1 MSRLDNRAYYDDFAG
16 WYERERHLPY
26 HRMLD
31 DLEVE
36 IVERYGKDRDVLEV
50 GCGTGLIL
58 GRVGEFARTATGI
71 DLSGGMLAKAA
82 ARGLAVAQASATD
95 LPIATASVDVAYSF
109 KVLAHI
115 PDIAGT
121 MREMARVVRPGG
133 HVIAEFYNARSLR
146 RLVKAIKPP
155 TKVSE
160 TTHDEHVY
168 TRYDDRKA
176 IESYLPDEL
185 EWVATRGIRIV
196 TPVAAV
202 LRVPVVGA
210 AVRWA
215 EHRLAVALGQAALD
229 VLQLLADQSAGEIDV
244 DVVLEVDGDIRQ
256 AEQGNRSHFLDRWEA
271 GHAALDGGGEQL
283 LDVFGRK
290 AWRLGVDADLDRG
303 HVRKR
308 IHRHLAERVNAQADH
323 HGEGDEHQDLVTQ
336 RGVNDC
342 IEHGDSYLNA
352 RRRFATSARA
362 P

>member
-1 MSRLDNRAYYDDFAG
+1 VSRLDNRAYYDDFAG

-58 GRVGEFARTATGI
+58 DRVNDFARSAVGI
-71 DLSGGMLAKAA
+71 DLSAGMLERAA

-95 LPIATASVDVAYSF
+95 LPVASESVDVAYSF

-115 PDIAGT
+115 PDITGA

-146 RLVKAIKPP
+146 RLVKAVKPP
-155 TKVSE
+155 SAVSE

-168 TRYDDRKA
+168 TRYDDARA
-176 IESYLPDEL
+176 IRSYLPPEL
-185 EWVATRGIRIV
+185 EWVATRGIRVI

-202 LRVPVVGA
+202 LRVPGLGA

-215 EHRLAVALGQAALD
+215 EHRLADLPGARDHGGFLVA
-229 VLQLLADQSAGEIDV
+229 I
-244 DVVLEVDGDIRQ
+244 
-256 AEQGNRSHFLDRWEA
+256 
-271 GHAALDGGGEQL
+271 
-283 LDVFGRK
+283 
-290 AWRLGVDADLDRG
+290 
-303 HVRKR
+303 
-308 IHRHLAERVNAQADH
+308 
-323 HGEGDEHQDLVTQ
+323 
-336 RGVNDC
+336 C
-342 IEHGDSYLNA
+342 
-352 RRRFATSARA
+352 RRR
-362 P
+362 

>member
-1 MSRLDNRAYYDDFAG
+1 VSRLDNRAYYDDFAG

-58 GRVGEFARTATGI
+58 DRVNDFARSAVGI
-71 DLSGGMLAKAA
+71 DLSAGMLERAA

-95 LPIATASVDVAYSF
+95 LPVASESVDVAYSF

-115 PDIAGT
+115 PDITGA

-146 RLVKAIKPP
+146 RLVKAVKPP
-155 TKVSE
+155 SAVSE

-168 TRYDDRKA
+168 TRYDDAKA
-176 IESYLPDEL
+176 IRSYLPPEL
-185 EWVATRGIRIV
+185 EWVATRGIRVI

-202 LRVPVVGA
+202 LRVPGLGA

-215 EHRLAVALGQAALD
+215 EHRLADLPGARDHGGFLVA
-229 VLQLLADQSAGEIDV
+229 I
-244 DVVLEVDGDIRQ
+244 
-256 AEQGNRSHFLDRWEA
+256 
-271 GHAALDGGGEQL
+271 
-283 LDVFGRK
+283 
-290 AWRLGVDADLDRG
+290 
-303 HVRKR
+303 
-308 IHRHLAERVNAQADH
+308 
-323 HGEGDEHQDLVTQ
+323 
-336 RGVNDC
+336 C
-342 IEHGDSYLNA
+342 
-352 RRRFATSARA
+352 RRR
-362 P
+362 